1 MSSIKKKDDE
11 GRHEKIWIMM
21 VKNEEKNYHKC
32 FSSQILL

>member
-21 VKNEEKNYHKC
+21 VKNEEKKL
-32 FSSQILL
+32 S